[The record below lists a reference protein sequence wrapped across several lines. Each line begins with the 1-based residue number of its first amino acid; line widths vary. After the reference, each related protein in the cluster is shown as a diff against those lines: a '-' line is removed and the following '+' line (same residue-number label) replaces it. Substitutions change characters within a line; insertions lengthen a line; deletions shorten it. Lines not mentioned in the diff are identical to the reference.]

1 MPQASMTRLWKSRSP
16 QLYWDDPGLPEVSTL
31 PMCVTP
37 LTRLLVKV
45 GRAER
50 ASMPCA
56 NISTHLEW
64 GSVKSGDREPYH
76 ETSTRPW
83 APAASD
89 GITLERNGPESTRTG
104 LLQCRPRSVEWM
116 R

>member
-16 QLYWDDPGLPEVSTL
+16 QSYCEEPGLPDASML
-31 PMCVTP
+31 PTCVTA

-45 GRAER
+45 GRAAR
-50 ASMPCA
+50 ASTLCA
-56 NISTHLEW
+56 NISTHLEC
-64 GSVKSGDREPYH
+64 GSVKPGDREPYH
-76 ETSTRPW
+76 ETSTRPG

-104 LLQCRPRSVEWM
+104 RLQRSP
-116 R
+116 